1 MATDAAAPVTAT
13 ARSAGGI
20 ATWGWWW
27 RAGMC
32 VAWAVYL
39 ALAYMV
45 ARGTAGGWSGIGTV
59 LLGVTGALGAA
70 IFLLPLVAL
79 LDAEEVVRATRA
91 GRRFTRG
98 ECPACG
104 QPRAPG
110 VGANTGAEASI
121 GTAAGAAAASAA
133 ATSTCA
139 ECGAAFVRPAPW
151 VPSWTTAGR
160 FAVVFLIALVCGA
173 AAGEWI
179 LRTDEADF
187 RQEAP
192 ARAAQALAAGATVA
206 GNSASGGTSASG
218 SKLPSSGTYTDAS
231 GGTSAEWERYRPWP
245 ADFALLRYQSD
256 GRAQNFSA
264 PPPFEFERIPG
275 WQPRRPR

>member
-1 MATDAAAPVTAT
+1 MLE
-13 ARSAGGI
+13 RI

-91 GRRFTRG
+91 GRRFARG

-110 VGANTGAEASI
+110 AE
-121 GTAAGAAAASAA
+121 GPCT
-133 ATSTCA
+133 

-160 FAVVFLIALVCGA
+160 FAVVLAVALASGVT
-173 AAGEWI
+173 AGEWR
-179 LRTDEADF
+179 LRADEAEF
-187 RQEAP
+187 RDEAP
-192 ARAAQALAAGATVA
+192 VRATQARAAGATVA
-206 GNSASGGTSASG
+206 GNS
-218 SKLPSSGTYTDAS
+218 AS

>member
-1 MATDAAAPVTAT
+1 MASPL
-13 ARSAGGI
+13 

-32 VAWAVYL
+32 LLWAAYL

-45 ARGTAGGWSGIGTV
+45 ARGTAGGWSGVGTV
-59 LLGVTGALGAA
+59 LLGLTGALGAA

-91 GRRFTRG
+91 GRRFARG

-110 VGANTGAEASI
+110 GETDARAGAEPDAGAGAEPDAGAGA
-121 GTAAGAAAASAA
+121 GTVAGAAGGP
-133 ATSTCA
+133 CA
-139 ECGAAFVRPAPW
+139 ECGAAFSKPAPW

-160 FAVVFLIALVCGA
+160 FAVVFAVALVLGS
-173 AAGEWI
+173 AAGEWR
-179 LRTDEADF
+179 LRADEADF
-187 RQEAP
+187 RADAP
-192 ARAAQALAAGATVA
+192 GKATAAVALGR
-206 GNSASGGTSASG
+206 GG
-218 SKLPSSGTYTDAS
+218 SSV
-231 GGTSAEWERYRPWP
+231 EWERFRPWP
-245 ADFALLRYQSD
+245 ADFALLRYESD
-256 GRAQNFSA
+256 GRVRNFSA

-275 WQPRRPR
+275 WQPSRPR

>member
-1 MATDAAAPVTAT
+1 MLE
-13 ARSAGGI
+13 RI

-45 ARGTAGGWSGIGTV
+45 ARGTAGGWSGISTA

-79 LDAEEVVRATRA
+79 LDAEEVVCATRA
-91 GRRFTRG
+91 GRRYARG

-104 QPRAPG
+104 QPRVPG
-110 VGANTGAEASI
+110 AVAEPC
-121 GTAAGAAAASAA
+121 T
-133 ATSTCA
+133 

-160 FAVVFLIALVCGA
+160 FAVVFAVALVCGVA
-173 AAGEWI
+173 TGEWR
-179 LRTDEADF
+179 LRTDEAEF
-187 RQEAP
+187 RREAP
-192 ARAAQALAAGATVA
+192 VRAGQALAAGA
-206 GNSASGGTSASG
+206 NLGGTSASA
-218 SKLPSSGTYTDAS
+218 GTD
-231 GGTSAEWERYRPWP
+231 AEWERYRPWP

-256 GRAQNFSA
+256 GRTQNFSA

>member
-1 MATDAAAPVTAT
+1 MLE
-13 ARSAGGI
+13 RI

-32 VAWAVYL
+32 VAWAAYL

-91 GRRFTRG
+91 GRRFGRG

-110 VGANTGAEASI
+110 
-121 GTAAGAAAASAA
+121 A
-133 ATSTCA
+133 ATGPCA
-139 ECGAAFVRPAPW
+139 ECGAAFMRPSPW

-160 FAVVFLIALVCGA
+160 FAVVAAVALVCGVA
-173 AAGEWI
+173 TGEWR

-187 RQEAP
+187 RAEAP
-192 ARAAQALAAGATVA
+192 VRAAQSLAAGA
-206 GNSASGGTSASG
+206 NLGGTSASA
-218 SKLPSSGTYTDAS
+218 GTD
-231 GGTSAEWERYRPWP
+231 AEWERYRPWP

-256 GRAQNFSA
+256 GRTQNFSA

>member
-1 MATDAAAPVTAT
+1 MLE
-13 ARSAGGI
+13 RI

-32 VAWAVYL
+32 VVWAVYL

-45 ARGTAGGWSGIGTV
+45 ARGTAGGWSGVGTV

-91 GRRFTRG
+91 GRRYARG

-104 QPRAPG
+104 QPRVPG
-110 VGANTGAEASI
+110 AVVGAASTGAAD
-121 GTAAGAAAASAA
+121 AGAAASMGVGASP
-133 ATSTCA
+133 CA

-160 FAVVFLIALVCGA
+160 FAVVFAVALASGVV
-173 AAGEWI
+173 AGEWR
-179 LRTDEADF
+179 LRTDEAEF
-187 RQEAP
+187 RREAP
-192 ARAAQALAAGATVA
+192 VRAAQALAAGATL
-206 GNSASGGTSASG
+206 GGTS
-218 SKLPSSGTYTDAS
+218 AS